1 MRTARPTVLF
11 LATLLAACGTGS
23 KTDTAAA
30 DSALQRDQ
38 TLLPADSVNPIG
50 DTATVAPTPAPAPEP
65 APAPVAAAPRPTP
78 KPAPKPVAPRPAP
91 AAAAPAAPARRA
103 LAAGTAFATLSTVRI
118 SSRTN
123 KAGEEFEVRLAE
135 AVTDAAGRVVI
146 PAGSRLTLG
155 IARIKE
161 SENKSDNTGV
171 LELTVKDVII
181 DGQSYPISASVTSKE
196 TVLEGRKTNAGD
208 VAKVG
213 AGAAAGAIVGKVLG
227 GGKGAVIGGVV
238 GGAVG
243 TQRAVETKDRDVVL
257 NEGATVR
264 ITLDADFVRS

>member
-1 MRTARPTVLF
+1 MRAARPTVLF

-38 TLLPADSVNPIG
+38 TLLPADSLNPIG
-50 DTATVAPTPAPAPEP
+50 DTAVAPAPVPEP
-65 APAPVAAAPRPTP
+65 APVAPAPTPTPTPTRRPAP
-78 KPAPKPVAPRPAP
+78 KPAPVAKAAP
-91 AAAAPAAPARRA
+91 TPAAPAAPARRT
-103 LAAGTAFATLSTVRI
+103 LAAGTGFATLSTVRI

-135 AVTDAAGRVVI
+135 AVTDDAGRVVI

-171 LELTVKDVII
+171 LELTVKEVII
-181 DGQSYPISASVTSKE
+181 DGQSYPISATVTSKE

-257 NEGATVR
+257 GEGATVR
-264 ITLDADFVRS
+264 IRLDADFVRS